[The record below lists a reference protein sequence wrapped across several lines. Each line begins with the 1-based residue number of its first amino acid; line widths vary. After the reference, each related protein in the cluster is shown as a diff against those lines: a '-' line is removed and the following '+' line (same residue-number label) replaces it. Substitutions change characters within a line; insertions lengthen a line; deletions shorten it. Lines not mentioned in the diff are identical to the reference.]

1 MAVKAEIRTIA
12 EKNRITA
19 NIINEAAGGTSFLLL
34 GHKDPD
40 ADCLASLVAAAL
52 LLSKF
57 QKYVTIYLPCPV
69 IEQLDYLLAICRYND
84 INVVQDKNV
93 PLGTD
98 FSAVVI
104 LDTPKPDMILKNE
117 QIDELLQ
124 DPRMRKIE
132 LDHHLEADSWYSG
145 DPGYCLVSQAS
156 STCELIGYLSLK
168 VAIRLKRS
176 GRGGGSDFFSRNIAL
191 AILTGIVGDSQMGRY
206 LKTNRERWYYSIFS
220 EIFHHLLAQK
230 TIKGSRNMSSMED
243 IFKVIQSLSEQE
255 THCFNEMKKH
265 LKTFPSIKSIS
276 IGEDE
281 SEKLF
286 KHYGNEVLVNVAKS
300 AADKLAEDCGKLG
313 LVGYYDDPGLSDLV
327 QFRLRRSCHFTSLDL
342 RDVLREFGIH
352 NGGGHPGAIGFR
364 ISKGE
369 IRNIEDFTSDFCSRI
384 EKLTAN
390 L

>member
-12 EKNRITA
+12 EKNRITT
-19 NIINEAAGGTSFLLL
+19 NIINGITGRDSFLLL
-34 GHKDPD
+34 GHTDPD

-52 LLSKF
+52 LLNKF

-84 INVVQDKNV
+84 INLVRDKDA

-98 FSAVVI
+98 FSAMII
-104 LDTPKPDMILKNE
+104 LDTPKPSMILKNE
-117 QIDELLQ
+117 QIDRLLQ
-124 DPRMRKIE
+124 DPRILKIE

-168 VAIRLKRS
+168 TAIRLKKA
-176 GRGGGSDFFSRNIAL
+176 GRAGEIDFFSRNIAL

-206 LKTNRERWYYSIFS
+206 LKNNRERWYYGVFS
-220 EIFHHLLAQK
+220 EIFHHLLSQK

-255 THCFNEMKKH
+255 TRCFSDMKKH
-265 LKTFPSIKSIS
+265 LKTFPSIGSIS
-276 IGEDE
+276 IGERE

-300 AADKLAEDCGKLG
+300 AANKLAEDCGKLG
-313 LVGYYDDPGLSDLV
+313 LVGYYDDPAVSDLV
-327 QFRLRRSCHFTSLDL
+327 QFRLRRSCRFTSLDL
-342 RDVLREFGIH
+342 RDVLREFGIR
-352 NGGGHPGAIGFR
+352 NGGGHPGAVGFR

-369 IRNIEDFTSDFCSRI
+369 MRNIEDFTGDFCSKI